1 MRILLLSP
9 HTDDVELGA
18 GGTVIKLLEE
28 KNNDIFWA
36 VFSICEDAVP
46 DGLPPDTLEKEFT
59 SVASELGIRS
69 YHTYRFPNKN
79 FPQHRQEILDEL
91 DRIKQEF
98 KPDLVISPSLNDLH
112 QDHKA
117 IAEETVREFK
127 KDANII
133 GYELPWNNLVF
144 RPQLIVKLA
153 EKQMQRKWEA
163 LSIYKSQFT
172 LARDY
177 FSKEFIFGW
186 ARMRGAQCNSKYAE
200 AFEVIRLIMK

>member
-9 HTDDVELGA
+9 HTDDIELGA
-18 GGTVIKLLEE
+18 GATVIKLLEE

-46 DGLPPDTLEKEFT
+46 AGLSPDTLEKEFI
-59 SVASELGIRS
+59 SVASKLEIRNH
-69 YHTYRFPNKN
+69 HTYRFPNKN
-79 FPQHRQEILDEL
+79 FPQYRQEILDEL
-91 DRIKQEF
+91 DRIKKEF
-98 KPDLVISPSLNDLH
+98 KPDLVISPSLNDFH
-112 QDHKA
+112 QDHKT

-127 KDANII
+127 RDANII

-144 RPQLIVKLA
+144 SSQLIVKLT
-153 EKQMQRKWEA
+153 EKQMQGKWEV

-172 LARDY
+172 LVRNY

-200 AFEVIRLIMK
+200 AFEVIRWIMK

>member
-9 HTDDVELGA
+9 HTDDIELGA
-18 GGTVIKLLEE
+18 GATVIKLLEE

-46 DGLPPDTLEKEFT
+46 EGLPPDTLEKEFLN
-59 SVASELGIRS
+59 VASKLRIRN
-69 YHTYRFPNKN
+69 HRILRFPTKH
-79 FPQHRQEILDEL
+79 FPERRQEILDEL

-98 KPDLVISPSLNDLH
+98 KPNLVILPSLNDFH
-112 QDHKA
+112 QDHKT
-117 IAEETVREFK
+117 IAEEGVRAFK
-127 KDANII
+127 RDVSIV

-144 RPQLIVKLA
+144 SPQLIVKLT
-153 EKQMQRKWEA
+153 EKQMQGKWEA

-172 LARDY
+172 LERNY

-200 AFEVIRLIMK
+200 AFEVIRWIME